1 VEPSAKPSDLPR
13 RIAHLDMDAFYAS
26 VELLRRPELK
36 GLPVAIGGRGDPT
49 QRGVLTTA
57 NYKAREFGVR
67 SAMPI
72 RTAMRLCPHLVLL
85 PVDFDEYRRLSRAFK
100 AAIREVTDQIED
112 RGIDEV
118 YIDLSALAGADGGEA
133 AARDIQARVFA
144 ATQLTCSIGVAPNKL
159 LAKIC
164 SELNKPNGI
173 TMLYAHE
180 IESHIW
186 PMPAKRINGIGP
198 KADAK
203 LEAMGVRTI
212 GQLAA
217 VPQEALI
224 ARFGQSYGRWM
235 AQAARGIDE
244 RPVETHSEIKSVS
257 REDTFE
263 IDTRDWQEIAKWLAR
278 LSKQVAS
285 DLKRKQIKG
294 KTIGVKIKFGDF
306 KIVTRDKTIDAFTDE
321 ETLIR
326 KTVFE
331 CLSRVE
337 LNRPVRLVGVRV
349 ASFEHEKT
357 AKPASKEEP
366 AMLELPLEFK

>member
-1 VEPSAKPSDLPR
+1 
-13 RIAHLDMDAFYAS
+13 MDAFYAS

-72 RTAMRLCPHLVLL
+72 RTAMRLCPQLVLL
-85 PVDFDEYRRLSRAFK
+85 PVDFDEYRRMSRIFK
-100 AAIREVTDQIED
+100 AAICEVTDQIED

-118 YIDLSALAGADGGEA
+118 YIDLTALAGDDGGET

-173 TMLYAHE
+173 TLLYAHE
-180 IESHIW
+180 IESRIW

-198 KADAK
+198 KATEK
-203 LEAMGVRTI
+203 LAAMNVHTI
-212 GQLAA
+212 GELAA
-217 VPQEALI
+217 VPLETLL
-224 ARFGQSYGRWM
+224 ARFGQSYGAWM
-235 AQAARGIDE
+235 YAAARGIDE
-244 RPVETHSEIKSVS
+244 RPVETHSEIKSCS

-263 IDTRDWQEIAKWLAR
+263 VDTRDWQVIAHELAR
-278 LSKQVAS
+278 LCKHLTGDV
-285 DLKRKQIKG
+285 KRKQIKG
-294 KTIGVKIKFGDF
+294 KTIGVKVKFADF
-306 KIVTRDKTIDAFTDE
+306 KVVTRDKTIEVFTDD
-321 ETLIR
+321 ETVIR
-326 KTVFE
+326 KTAFE

-337 LNRPVRLVGVRV
+337 LKRPVRLIGVRIS
-349 ASFEHEKT
+349 SFAHEQTVKPTRKT
-357 AKPASKEEP
+357 EQGPR
-366 AMLELPLEFK
+366 MLELPFDDAPQSLPLRAGGG

>member
-1 VEPSAKPSDLPR
+1 VNATDKPASRAR

-72 RTAMRLCPHLVLL
+72 RTAMRLCPQLILL
-85 PVDFDEYRRLSRAFK
+85 PVDFDEYRRMSRAFK

-118 YIDLSALAGADGGEA
+118 YIDLTALPGEDGGEA
-133 AARDIQARVFA
+133 VARDIQARVFA

-173 TMLYAHE
+173 TMLYADE
-180 IESHIW
+180 IESRIW

-217 VPQEALI
+217 VPLDTLL

-235 AQAARGIDE
+235 YQAARGNDE
-244 RPVETHSEIKSVS
+244 RPVQTYSEIKSVS
-257 REDTFE
+257 REDTFD

-278 LSKQVAS
+278 LSKQVAG

-306 KIVTRDKTIDAFTDE
+306 KIVTRDKTIEAFTDD
-321 ETLIR
+321 ETQIR
-326 KTVFE
+326 KTAFE
-331 CLSRVE
+331 CLSRVD

-349 ASFEHEKT
+349 ASFEHEQA
-357 AKPASKEEP
+357 AKPARKDEP
-366 AMLELPLEFK
+366 RMLELPFE

>member
-1 VEPSAKPSDLPR
+1 
-13 RIAHLDMDAFYAS
+13 MDAFYAS

-57 NYKAREFGVR
+57 NYKAREFGVH

-72 RTAMRLCPHLVLL
+72 RTAMRLCPQLILL

-100 AAIREVTDQIED
+100 AAIRAVTDQIED

-118 YIDLSALAGADGGEA
+118 YIDLTALASEDGGETV
-133 AARDIQARVFA
+133 ARDIQARVFA

-173 TMLYAHE
+173 TMLYADE
-180 IESHIW
+180 IESRIW

-203 LEAMGVRTI
+203 LEAMAVRTI

-217 VPQEALI
+217 VPQDVLI

-235 AQAARGIDE
+235 YQAARGIDE
-244 RPVETHSEIKSVS
+244 RPIVTVSETKSVS
-257 REDTFE
+257 REDTFDV
-263 IDTRDWQEIAKWLAR
+263 DTRDWQEIAKWLAR
-278 LSKQVAS
+278 LSKQVAG
-285 DLKRKQIKG
+285 DLQRKKLKG
-294 KTIGVKIKFGDF
+294 KTIGIKIKFADF
-306 KIVTRDKTIDAFTDE
+306 KIVTRDKTIDVFTDDE
-321 ETLIR
+321 LLIR
-326 KTVFE
+326 KTAFE

-337 LNRPVRLVGVRV
+337 FKRAVRLVGVRV
-349 ASFEHEKT
+349 SSFEYEYA
-357 AKPASKEEP
+357 AKVLHKEEP
-366 AMLELPLEFK
+366 RMLELPFE